1 MYKFDAF
8 KHVPQITSQNQ
19 ERIIDNN
26 KPIVIQTFLCNDIE
40 YVTNVN

>member
-19 ERIIDNN
+19 ERIIDN